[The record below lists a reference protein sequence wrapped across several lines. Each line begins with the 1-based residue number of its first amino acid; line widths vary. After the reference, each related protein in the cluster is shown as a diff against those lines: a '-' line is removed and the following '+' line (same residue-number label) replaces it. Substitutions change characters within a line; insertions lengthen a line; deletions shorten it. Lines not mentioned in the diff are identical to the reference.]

1 MNFNRDGS
9 VRNPKCWH
17 WRLALSFGCGFIL
30 LGTTASRALST
41 AVYFSPNGGAA
52 NALIREIGAAKIEI
66 LVQAYSFTSIPIA
79 DALIRSK
86 NSGVNVM
93 VILDKRTIKERY
105 SCVPILQKAHIP
117 IYVDYLVSIAHSKD
131 MILDDKDVVTGSF
144 NFTESAEKRNEENLL
159 IIQDDVPLALT
170 YADNFRVR
178 LKLSRCLSN

>member
-1 MNFNRDGS
+1 MNFNRDKS
-9 VRNPKCWH
+9 ARTPKSWH
-17 WRLALSFGCGFIL
+17 RQLAFTFGCGFFL
-30 LGTTASRALST
+30 LGMTASRALST
-41 AVYFSPNGGAA
+41 SVYFSPNGGAA
-52 NALIREIGAAKIEI
+52 NALIREISAAKTEI

-86 NSGVNVM
+86 NSGVNVI

-131 MILDDKDVVTGSF
+131 MIVDNKDVVTGSF

-159 IIQDDVPLALT
+159 IIQDDVPLALK
-170 YADNFRVR
+170 YADNFRIR
-178 LKLSRCLSN
+178 LRLSRSLSN